1 MSRTTP
7 GTSVEKGKVD
17 VGSLACRVCGL
28 MPWKQS
34 MMQLSGIVA
43 NLHSP
48 PLFCQLVDHQ
58 NDCTTW
64 RRRGCSNSSIWSSQ
78 QREAPQA
85 GRRHRQDAYPE
96 TRLSLMRGRAA
107 SGEHSHETRRCGW
120 CPLRGPPMM
129 RGSLWSGPGFFAGFR
144 RTESRKSV
152 AHWKEKAQPRDLGRP
167 AVSN

>member
-1 MSRTTP
+1 MSCLWFDA
-7 GTSVEKGKVD
+7 VETIND
-17 VGSLACRVCGL
+17 AT
-28 MPWKQS
+28 
-34 MMQLSGIVA
+34 LSGNVA

-48 PLFCQLVDHQ
+48 LFGQSAFPAKIDQ
-58 NDCTTW
+58 NDCATW

-120 CPLRGPPMM
+120 CPLRGPPSE
-129 RGSLWSGPGFFAGFR
+129 REPLERATPVGFFAGFR
-144 RTESRKSV
+144 RTESRKAV
-152 AHWKEKAQPRDLGRP
+152 AHWAKGQGESPNP
-167 AVSN
+167 